1 MGSVP
6 KFSAEI
12 SFFFKF
18 KRNLEFQ
25 SRDYIEDLNFKVLLL
40 YDALL
45 NAGNAETSKS
55 INHKV
60 CIPYVQPCFKS

>member
-1 MGSVP
+1 MRSVP

-12 SFFFKF
+12 SFFKF
-18 KRNLEFQ
+18 KRNLEFL
-25 SRDYIEDLNFKVLLL
+25 SRDYIEDLNLKVLLL

>member
-6 KFSAEI
+6 KFSAKI
-12 SFFFKF
+12 SFFKF